1 MIDRTIHVLLVE
13 DDPGDVMLTRKGL
26 EEVKIALQVEVVN
39 NGVEAMAYLRQE
51 TPYATAIRPDL
62 VLLDLNMP
70 KKDGCAVLQELRED
84 KSLRTIPVVVLTTS
98 DSDSDVAR
106 AYDLGANC
114 YITKPVGLD
123 EFVRAIS
130 SIEEFWFT
138 VVKLPPRMDR

>member
-26 EEVKIALQVEVVN
+26 EDVKIALQLDIVN

-51 TPYATAIRPDL
+51 APYTEAIRPDL

-70 KKDGCAVLQELRED
+70 KKDGCAVLQDLQED
-84 KSLRTIPVVVLTTS
+84 KALRSIPVVVLTTS
-98 DSDSDVAR
+98 DNDSDVAR

-138 VVKLPPRMDR
+138 VVKLPPKTGR